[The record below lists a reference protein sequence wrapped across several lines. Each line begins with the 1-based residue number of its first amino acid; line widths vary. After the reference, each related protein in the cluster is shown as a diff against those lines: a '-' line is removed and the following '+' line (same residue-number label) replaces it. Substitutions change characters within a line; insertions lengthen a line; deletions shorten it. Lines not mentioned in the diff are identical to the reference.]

1 MEIEQRC
8 WAEVDLGHLAENFQ
22 FIREHAGDTELFAV
36 VKANAYGHGA
46 AQVARELVAL
56 GAKRFAVACLA
67 EAVEL
72 RQAGISQ
79 PVLILGYTRPEN
91 AAVLAV
97 NGFTAAIAGAEEARA
112 LAAKA
117 VEDGVQVEAH
127 LKIDTGMG
135 RIGFCPAHDFEG
147 AIAEMEQAACLPG
160 LSVSGAFTHFSAADS
175 AQEEDIAYTQ
185 AQFQLMRRCVE
196 RLRGDGIPLACAHC
210 SNSAALVSL
219 PQMRMD
225 AVRPGIILYGCDPSA
240 DLPCPGLHPLMELKA
255 TVARVKE
262 LAEGDCVSYGRTFRA
277 PGPMRVATLT
287 VGYADGYP
295 RALSSKGVCAV
306 NGIPAPVVGRVCM
319 DQMMVDVTH
328 CGPVKSGDIATVF
341 GGPGAD
347 TVQQAADKAG
357 TIPHELT
364 CGIGPRVPRIYRGGL
379 SVGI

>member
-8 WAEVDLGHLAENFQ
+8 WAEVNLGHLGENFQ
-22 FIREHAGDTELFAV
+22 LIRQYAEKAEIIAV

-46 AQVARELVAL
+46 VPIARELVSL

-97 NGFTAAIAGAEEARA
+97 NGFTAALAGPEEARA

-117 VEDGVQVEAH
+117 VEDGVRVEAH

-135 RIGFCPAHDFEG
+135 RIGFCPAHDFET
-147 AIAEMEQAACLPG
+147 AISQMEEAARLPG
-160 LSVSGAFTHFSAADS
+160 LSVTGAFTHFSVADS
-175 AQEEDIAYTQ
+175 ADDDDAAYT
-185 AQFQLMRRCVE
+185 AGQFELMRRCVD
-196 RLRGDGIPLACAHC
+196 RLRRDGIPLACAHC
-210 SNSAALVSL
+210 CNSAALISL
-219 PQMRMD
+219 PQMQMD
-225 AVRPGIILYGCDPSA
+225 AVRPGIILYGCAPSA
-240 DLPCPGLHPLMELKA
+240 DLPCPGLHLLMELKA

-262 LAEGDCVSYGRTFRA
+262 LAPGDCVSYGRTFRA
-277 PGPMRVATLT
+277 PRPMRVATLT

-295 RALSSKGVCAV
+295 RALSSRGVCAI
-306 NGIPAPVVGRVCM
+306 NGLPAPVIGRVCM
-319 DQMMVDVTH
+319 DQMMVDVTG

-347 TVQQAADKAG
+347 SVQQAADKAG

-364 CGIGPRVPRIYRGGL
+364 CGIGARVPRVYHGGF
-379 SVGI
+379 SAEE